1 MQLENDK
8 GHLAAKLQTRIQETD
23 SIRQALQREHQ
34 QVVEQLN
41 VRTCKGNVCTVF
53 TRIKV

>member
-8 GHLAAKLQTRIQETD
+8 GHLAAKLQARIQETD

-41 VRTCKGNVCTVF
+41 VRTNVCTVF